1 MRILVVYYSKTGKT
15 KEIAHAMANEL
26 ADGNEVNPAL
36 PKKYKLSEARKGGVK
51 LRRIRMKD
59 EKNLLATYFLDTK
72 KAIRR
77 EKPEIEVLNY
87 DHKEY
92 DLILLGTPVWSAK
105 PAPAIN
111 TYLDRS
117 NFKDKRVA
125 LFATLRMMG
134 GEKVIRIL
142 TEEIEKKSGKVTD
155 SIIIKTGLFHKKR
168 MIEEARTFASK
179 F

>member
-1 MRILVVYYSKTGKT
+1 MKILIVYYSKTGKT
-15 KEIAHAMANEL
+15 KEIVHSIANEL
-26 ADGNEVNPAL
+26 ADGNEV
-36 PKKYKLSEARKGGVK
+36 KM
-51 LRRIRMKD
+51 RRIRMKD
-59 EKNLLATYFLDTK
+59 EKNLLATYLLDTK

-92 DLILLGTPVWSAK
+92 DVILLGTPVWSAK

-117 NFKDKRVA
+117 DFKEKRVA

-134 GEKVIRIL
+134 GEKVVGIL
-142 TEEIEKKSGKVTD
+142 AEEIEKKGGKIIN
-155 SIIIKTGLFHKKR
+155 SIIIKTGLFHRKEMLQRAK
-168 MIEEARTFASK
+168 EFAKQLKS
-179 F
+179 

>member
-1 MRILVVYYSKTGKT
+1 MKILIVYYSKTGKT
-15 KEIAHAMANEL
+15 KEIAHSIANEL
-26 ADGNEVNPAL
+26 ADGNEV
-36 PKKYKLSEARKGGVK
+36 KM
-51 LRRIRMKD
+51 RRVRMKD
-59 EKNLLATYFLDTK
+59 EKNLLATYLLDTK

-134 GEKVIRIL
+134 GERVVGIL
-142 TEEIEKKSGKVTD
+142 TEEIEKKGGKITD
-155 SIIIKTGLFHKKR
+155 SIIVKTGLRHKKK
-168 MIEEARTFASK
+168 MLQDARRFASRL
-179 F
+179 